1 MQPNTPKIRRPNGL
15 ASISTKT
22 RIAALVQAVA
32 TLVIVVIQGGITA
45 EAVPTAITTVI
56 TAIIG
61 LTVKDTV
68 PDGTVVEYGEGEE
81 AYL

>member
-1 MQPNTPKIRRPNGL
+1 MTNSDKVRIKRPNGL

-32 TLVIVVIQGGITA
+32 TLVIVYLNGGVDA
-45 EAVPTAITTVI
+45 EALPTAITTVI

-68 PDGTVVEYGEGEE
+68 PDGTVIEYSDGEFEI
-81 AYL
+81 